1 MHLSASIIGLNMA
14 KRERKLSVVPTG
26 QMLLQYVRPPLK
38 DSATSTTSVTTATT
52 KVGTLR
58 SHTSLE

>member
-1 MHLSASIIGLNMA
+1 MA

-38 DSATSTTSVTTATT
+38 DSTTMTTSVTTAIM
-52 KVGTLR
+52 KVGRLR

>member
-1 MHLSASIIGLNMA
+1 MA

-38 DSATSTTSVTTATT
+38 DRATITTSVTRAMM
-52 KVGTLR
+52 KVGRLR
-58 SHTSLE
+58 IHTSFS